1 MILLSCLTIASMMP
15 ASGALAI
22 IQAQL
27 CNECNKIAII
37 YSGCRPDKRSAS
49 GIRCRMAAQAPY
61 PAYDYMHF

>member
-1 MILLSCLTIASMMP
+1 MMP
-15 ASGALAI
+15 ASAALAI

-37 YSGCRPDKRSAS
+37 YRLCSESRPDKRSAS
-49 GIRCRMAAQAPY
+49 GIDCRMAAQAPY